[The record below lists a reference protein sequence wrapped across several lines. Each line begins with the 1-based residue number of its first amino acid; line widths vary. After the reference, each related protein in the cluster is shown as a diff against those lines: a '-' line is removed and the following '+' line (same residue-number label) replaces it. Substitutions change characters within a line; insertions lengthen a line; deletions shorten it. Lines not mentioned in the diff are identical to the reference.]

1 MMTAVPKRRWLRFS
15 LRNLLAAFVAAA
27 VLAWIYWIGWDLWE
41 QKQLERSVKLIR
53 RGDTFGDAL
62 LATGRH
68 NKHAVLSA
76 ARNRLGTEYGWI
88 RFEWPNAIYFLIGTL
103 EPPPGGD
110 LESRKLAAVNVYR
123 FPATP
128 NDYSP
133 KTELGHTEVNFA
145 ALHKLDGGLQDP
157 PQNIAY
163 WYDSIEMLIGDS
175 PEELDL
181 QYELI
186 HSD

>member
-1 MMTAVPKRRWLRFS
+1 MTAVPKRRWLRFS
-15 LRNLLAAFVAAA
+15 LRGLLAAFAAAA
-27 VLAWIYWIGWDLWE
+27 VLAWIYWIGLDLWA
-41 QKQLERSVKLIR
+41 QVQLERSVKLIK

-68 NKHAVLSA
+68 NKGAVISA

-103 EPPPGGD
+103 EPSPDGPLD
-110 LESRKLAAVNVYR
+110 SRKLSAVKVYC

-128 NDYSP
+128 QDYSP
-133 KTELGHTEVNFA
+133 KTERGRTEVNFA
-145 ALHKLDGGLQDP
+145 AIHALHGGLKDP
-157 PQNIAY
+157 APNIAY
-163 WYDSIEMLIGDS
+163 WFDSIEMLIGDS
-175 PEELDL
+175 SEGLDL